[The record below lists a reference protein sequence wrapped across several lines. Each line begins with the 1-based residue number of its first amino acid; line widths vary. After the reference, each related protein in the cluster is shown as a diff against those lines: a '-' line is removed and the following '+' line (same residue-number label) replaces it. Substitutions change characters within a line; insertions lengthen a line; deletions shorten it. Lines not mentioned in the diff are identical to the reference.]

1 METLEI
7 RALKKS
13 FGAHEVLKNV
23 DLSVP
28 AHSVYGFIGQNGAGK
43 TTTMRI
49 VLGLLEKDAGE
60 VYVCK
65 EAVSYGETRT
75 NRHVGYLPDVPE
87 FYGYMTSE
95 EYLSLCGRISGM
107 RQEAIKRR
115 SSELLSIV
123 GLKESRKKRIAGYS
137 RGMKQRLGIAQAL
150 LNEPKLLIC
159 DEPTSALD
167 PVGRKE
173 ILDIL
178 NRVKETTTVIFS
190 THILADVERICDSVA
205 ILHNGSIIQSGNLE
219 ELKALHMTDS
229 LLIELRHQKD
239 MEHLLKE
246 LEGMAAEQSS
256 DRSVIVRANKI
267 YEAQYRILTYL
278 AKSRTEVEKL
288 EIREPSLENLFMEA
302 VQ

>member
-13 FGAHEVLKNV
+13 FGTHEVLKNV

-49 VLGLLEKDAGE
+49 VLGLLDKDAGE

-65 EAVSYGETRT
+65 EAVKYGETRT
-75 NRHVGYLPDVPE
+75 NRHIGYLPDVPE

-95 EYLSLCGRISGM
+95 EYLSLCGSISGM
-107 RQEAIKRR
+107 RKETIKKR

-123 GLKESRKKRIAGYS
+123 GLKENRKKRIGGYS

-205 ILHNGSIIQSGNLE
+205 ILHNGSIMQSGNLE

-229 LLIELRHQKD
+229 LLIEIRHQKD

-246 LEGMAAEQSS
+246 LEGMTAEQTS
-256 DRSVIVRANKI
+256 DRSVIVRANEI

-278 AKSRTEVEKL
+278 AKSRTEVGKL